1 MFGETAWDVL
11 LLLYVEQSG
20 QRLTVG
26 RVTDRVGAALT
37 TVLRWLQFLETRGFI
52 RREPHPNDARAI
64 YVELTQKAI
73 ESLDSYF
80 SGTLTSEK

>member
-11 LLLYVEQSG
+11 LLLYIERGG

-26 RVTDRVGAALT
+26 RLTDRVGAALT

-64 YVELTQKAI
+64 FVELTPKAI
-73 ESLDSYF
+73 QSLDLYF
-80 SGTLTSEK
+80 SAILPSEK